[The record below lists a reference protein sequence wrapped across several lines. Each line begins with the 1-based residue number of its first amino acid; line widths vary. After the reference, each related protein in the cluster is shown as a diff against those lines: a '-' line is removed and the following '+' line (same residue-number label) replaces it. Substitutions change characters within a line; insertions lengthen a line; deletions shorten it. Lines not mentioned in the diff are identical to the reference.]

1 MGLNKIIMTD
11 NQNTEAKK
19 TTKRE
24 RSTAYPAIPLG
35 EAVEYSKKLI
45 AAYPKSQFD
54 RASAAVSMGYA
65 TLSGASAPKVA
76 ALVHYGLL
84 ERKGNAYKNSDLA
97 EQILHYTTE
106 EEKNA
111 AILEAAKHPKLFESL
126 ISEYSGRAVPPTLN
140 NILVRQFG
148 IGRKV
153 ADTVVQTFK
162 DSLEFAGLYSNGI
175 VSEAISKDT
184 ADTTDEETDNSEH
197 SQSQRFGAEKS
208 ERQVKTG
215 MQEVELPSGIV
226 ISYPTEIAYLFA
238 IGKFGSEIAALDK
251 AVTDAKPK
259 ENDKHGNDNTS
270 ATE

>member
-1 MGLNKIIMTD
+1 MTD

-19 TTKRE
+19 ANKRE
-24 RSTAYPAIPLG
+24 RSTAYPAVSLG

-65 TLSGASAPKVA
+65 TLSGASAPKIA

-84 ERKGNAYKNSDLA
+84 ERKGSAYKNSDLA

-106 EEKNA
+106 EEKDA
-111 AILEAAKHPKLFESL
+111 AILEAVKHPKLFESL
-126 ISEYSGRAVPPTLN
+126 INEYSGRAVPPTLN

-153 ADTVVQTFK
+153 ADAVVQTFK
-162 DSLEFAGLYSNGI
+162 DSLEFAGLYANGI
-175 VSEAISKDT
+175 VSETMSKNTTNT
-184 ADTTDEETDNSEH
+184 AGEEVSDIEH
-197 SQSQRFGAEKS
+197 QQSQRSGMKKP
-208 ERQVKTG
+208 ERQAQTG

-226 ISYPTEIAYLFA
+226 ISYPTEIAYFFA
-238 IGKFGSEIAALDK
+238 IGKFGKEIADLDK
-251 AVTDAKPK
+251 AVTDAKSK
-259 ENDKHGNDNTS
+259 ENDKHGDQDNTS

>member
-1 MGLNKIIMTD
+1 MTD
-11 NQNTEAKK
+11 NQKTEAKK

-45 AAYPKSQFD
+45 AAYPKSHFD

-65 TLSGASAPKVA
+65 TLSGASAPKIA

-106 EEKNA
+106 DEKDA
-111 AILEAAKHPKLFESL
+111 AILEAAKHPKLFDSL

-175 VSEAISKDT
+175 VSEVVSKDT
-184 ADTTDEETDNSEH
+184 ADAIEEAGKSEH
-197 SQSQRFGAEKS
+197 PQPQQFGAKKP

-215 MQEVELPSGIV
+215 MKEVELPSGIV

-238 IGKFGSEIAALDK
+238 IGKFGGEIAALDK

-259 ENDKHGNDNTS
+259 ENDEHGDDNTS